1 MKLIRKDQICAFNI
15 HYAYYS
21 LEYCLNSLEKLG
33 VTKVELLAGHPGL
46 WLDHRGF
53 EDTRPIRRMLADR
66 HIQCPVITPENCEF
80 AYQYGAPEK
89 EQFERSFQYFANG
102 IRMGAELGAKILMA
116 NSGWGYWNEPFDDGI
131 KRAAEMHSRL
141 CEVAEEYDMYIA
153 CESLRPQE
161 SLIGETLGKVKTLF
175 DMVNHPRFKA
185 MVDLTAMAVSG
196 ESIQEWFD
204 VFGTE
209 NIIHAHFV
217 DGNPYG
223 HLVWGEGN
231 RNLQKDLE
239 VMLANGY
246 QGVYSQELT
255 DASYFADPYDVDKR
269 NVWRLFQYAE

>member
-102 IRMGAELGAKILMA
+102 IRMGAELGAK
-116 NSGWGYWNEPFDDGI
+116 F
-131 KRAAEMHSRL
+131 
-141 CEVAEEYDMYIA
+141 
-153 CESLRPQE
+153 
-161 SLIGETLGKVKTLF
+161 
-175 DMVNHPRFKA
+175 
-185 MVDLTAMAVSG
+185 
-196 ESIQEWFD
+196 
-204 VFGTE
+204 
-209 NIIHAHFV
+209 
-217 DGNPYG
+217 
-223 HLVWGEGN
+223 
-231 RNLQKDLE
+231 
-239 VMLANGY
+239 
-246 QGVYSQELT
+246 
-255 DASYFADPYDVDKR
+255 
-269 NVWRLFQYAE
+269 

>member
-153 CESLRPQE
+153 CESLRPQ
-161 SLIGETLGKVKTLF
+161 
-175 DMVNHPRFKA
+175 
-185 MVDLTAMAVSG
+185 
-196 ESIQEWFD
+196 
-204 VFGTE
+204 
-209 NIIHAHFV
+209 
-217 DGNPYG
+217 
-223 HLVWGEGN
+223 
-231 RNLQKDLE
+231 
-239 VMLANGY
+239 
-246 QGVYSQELT
+246 
-255 DASYFADPYDVDKR
+255 
-269 NVWRLFQYAE
+269 

>member
-102 IRMGAELGAKILMA
+102 IRMGADLGAKILMA

-141 CEVAEEYDMYIA
+141 CEVAEAAGITDWRDA
-153 CESLRPQE
+153 GQ
-161 SLIGETLGKVKTLF
+161 GE
-175 DMVNHPRFKA
+175 NA
-185 MVDLTAMAVSG
+185 
-196 ESIQEWFD
+196 I
-204 VFGTE
+204 
-209 NIIHAHFV
+209 
-217 DGNPYG
+217 
-223 HLVWGEGN
+223 
-231 RNLQKDLE
+231 
-239 VMLANGY
+239 
-246 QGVYSQELT
+246 
-255 DASYFADPYDVDKR
+255 
-269 NVWRLFQYAE
+269 